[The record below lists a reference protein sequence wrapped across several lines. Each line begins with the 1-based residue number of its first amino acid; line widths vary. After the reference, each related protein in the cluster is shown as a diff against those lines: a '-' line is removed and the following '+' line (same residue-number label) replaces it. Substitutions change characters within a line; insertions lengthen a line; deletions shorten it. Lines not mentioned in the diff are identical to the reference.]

1 MSCSFVCLCNLNAG
15 AGTEKSDNKENDSA
29 AESPVNNSADLSA
42 APVDTGERIEESG
55 NEASDAERR
64 TADDAVKEAD
74 DRNGVPLLAETEKSP
89 DGQPSDT
96 INAPVGQEVGP
107 ALTSVDSASTAPD
120 GDAFDTENNDGSNTV
135 PPLTVPESEQLEPP
149 VTEQGG
155 RETVSMDVAASEY
168 ADDTHK
174 PMPGIQPKDVE
185 KMPSP
190 VQEPVAVV
198 NDRVER
204 SGGPPMT
211 EQGDSQTVS
220 MDVAASEY
228 ADDTHKPMPGVQPKD
243 VEKMPSPVQEPVA
256 VVNDR
261 VERSSG
267 PPMTE
272 PGGSQTAVE
281 GIVTSENANE
291 IHKPK
296 SMSDTKPKDIK
307 KVPLQELA
315 VVVNKR
321 VDPLNGSPVIVPGD
335 TQPKQVQPHPPR
347 LPRG

>member
-1 MSCSFVCLCNLNAG
+1 M
-15 AGTEKSDNKENDSA
+15 
-29 AESPVNNSADLSA
+29 SA
-42 APVDTGERIEESG
+42 APVDLKIRPVKEADNADTGERIEESG

-135 PPLTVPESEQLEPP
+135 PPLTVPESEQLEPL

-190 VQEPVAVV
+190 V
-198 NDRVER
+198 
-204 SGGPPMT
+204 
-211 EQGDSQTVS
+211 
-220 MDVAASEY
+220 
-228 ADDTHKPMPGVQPKD
+228 K
-243 VEKMPSPVQEPVA
+243 EPVA

-296 SMSDTKPKDIK
+296 PMSDTKPKDIK